1 MRPNPPI
8 ESRFK
13 PGASGNPGGR
23 PKQSE
28 AMKRIRALTQEQVE
42 EVGDL
47 ILMGNFEALKALK
60 DDPSASVLKTAIAAV
75 AMKIIKKGDAQAL
88 NVLLDRLVGK
98 IPSRYEADIETKFEI
113 VRRVESLDNQE
124 IAKRLPAALEL
135 LNSGIIDGTP

>member
-1 MRPNPPI
+1 
-8 ESRFK
+8 
-13 PGASGNPGGR
+13 
-23 PKQSE
+23 
-28 AMKRIRALTQEQVE
+28 MKRIRALTQEQVE